1 MPILTT
7 GKRDA
12 DKARTWNSR
21 HELEI
26 ADLLALKN
34 AIAAL
39 PASATKTII
48 VALAKVLVHI
58 LIAEGF
64 KKEDSPL

>member
-1 MPILTT
+1 MPIQTT
-7 GKRDA
+7 GKRDLERG
-12 DKARTWNSR
+12 RTWNSR

-39 PASATKTII
+39 PTSATKTII
-48 VALAKVLVHI
+48 VVLAKVLVHI
-58 LIAEGF
+58 LIAQGY

>member
-12 DKARTWNSR
+12 DKVRTWNSR

-58 LIAEGF
+58 LIDEGY